1 MLLLKNMVAILGH
14 ESYFSCS
21 AFETT
26 FYFLLPDFVFMT
38 PKSFYRRIEGELT
51 ELEKSSLL
59 RTVPEVDCGADKEL
73 VFKGRR
79 LLNLASNDYLG
90 LANDQGLVKAAIKAV
105 EQYGC
110 GSAAS
115 RLVTGNFRLYDEL
128 ERELAAFKEQED
140 SMFFTSGY
148 AANLAIMDS
157 FAGRRTVVFSD
168 KLNHA
173 SILDGIRM
181 SGARQVRYR
190 HNDID
195 HLKKRMEASKDAEEK
210 LLVTDTIFSMDGD
223 LAYLEEIADLCD
235 FYDIMLVIDEA
246 HAEGVFGSG
255 RGIAHER
262 GLARRVDLH
271 MGAFSKG
278 FGSLGGAVSGRKDLI
293 SYLRNKGRSFVFS
306 TALSPAV
313 IGANLAALRIVA
325 EDPSRG
331 DKLLHMSRGLKNY
344 LESCGFDCGQSESQ
358 IIPVILGDNKTAL
371 AARDI
376 LIEAGIYAAAIRP
389 PTVPEGTARLRL
401 SLRADLTEEDMQK
414 IKAAFGGLKAELEK

>member
-1 MLLLKNMVAILGH
+1 MVAILGH

-21 AFETT
+21 AFETS

-38 PKSFYRRIEGELT
+38 PKSFYRRIEGELA
-51 ELEKSSLL
+51 ELENSSLL
-59 RTVPEVDCGADKEL
+59 RTIPEVDCGADKEL
-73 VFKGRR
+73 VFKGRK

-90 LANDQGLVKAAIKAV
+90 LANDDLLASAAVKAV
-105 EQYGC
+105 ERYGC

-128 ERELAAFKEQED
+128 ERELASFKEQED
-140 SMFFTSGY
+140 SMLFTSGY

-157 FAGRRTVVFSD
+157 FAGRRSVVFSD

-190 HNDID
+190 HNDIA
-195 HLKKRMEASKDAEEK
+195 HLKKRMEAAKDAEDRI
-210 LLVTDTIFSMDGD
+210 LITDTIFSMDGD

-235 FYDIMLVIDEA
+235 FYDTMLVIDEA
-246 HAEGVFGSG
+246 HAEGIFGSG
-255 RGIAHER
+255 KGLAYER
-262 GLARRVDLH
+262 RIARRVDLH

-306 TALSPAV
+306 TALPPAV
-313 IGANLAALRIVA
+313 IGANLAALRLVA

-331 DKLLHMSRGLKNY
+331 DKLLSMSRDLKGH
-344 LESCGFDCGQSESQ
+344 LEACGFDCGQSESQ
-358 IIPVILGDNKTAL
+358 IIPVIIGDNETAL
-371 AARDI
+371 VARDR
-376 LIEAGIYAAAIRP
+376 LIEKGIYSAAIRP

-401 SLRADLTEEDMQK
+401 SLRADLTEADLQK
-414 IKAAFGGLKAELEK
+414 IKDAFVGLKAELEE